1 MNVHI
6 YWDGDDVL
14 FDTSTQ
20 FYGIMEQ
27 KYGLRLEPD
36 LFLTPENTMG
46 CLKPELD
53 SAEFMRTTPIVTDA
67 VAALNHIQRNFPT
80 INNNLATHRGYHE
93 DGQRFTD
100 ELLHHHQISLHNRL
114 YIDPAAHKDK
124 MGVLRSIH
132 SKDDIVI
139 LVDDNTYY
147 DHDKYPNT
155 YTVLIDKPWN
165 KDVVTT
171 HPYLRVTPDKL
182 CDVLCFILRK
192 HNVPESDLW
201 KKDQELNSP
210 LKLAAG
216 L

>member
-14 FDTSTQ
+14 FDTSSQ
-20 FYGIMEQ
+20 FYGIMQ
-27 KYGLRLEPD
+27 HKYGLRLEPG
-36 LFLTPENTMG
+36 LFLTPANTNG
-46 CLKPELD
+46 CMAPELA
-53 SAEFMRTTPIVTDA
+53 SAEFMRNTPIVPDA
-67 VAALNHIQRNFPT
+67 VAALDCIQRHFPVVKH
-80 INNNLATHRGYHE
+80 NLATHRGYHE
-93 DGQRFTD
+93 NGQPFTD
-100 ELLHHHQISLHNRL
+100 ALLADHQIDMHNRL
-114 YIDPAAHKDK
+114 YIDPALHKDK
-124 MGVLRSIH
+124 MGLLRSIH
-132 SKDDIVI
+132 PEGDVVI

-147 DHDKYPNT
+147 DHDKYENT